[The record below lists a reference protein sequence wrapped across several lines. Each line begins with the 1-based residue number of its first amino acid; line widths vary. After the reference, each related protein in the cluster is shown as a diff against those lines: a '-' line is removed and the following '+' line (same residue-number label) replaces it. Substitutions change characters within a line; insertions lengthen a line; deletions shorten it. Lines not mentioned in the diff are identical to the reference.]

1 MRLMRS
7 LTLSIALL
15 LPVLGCTDDLNEE
28 LLLAARKG
36 NVGIVRAL
44 LDKGADINA
53 KSPYGATPLYFAAS
67 NGHLE
72 VVRLLVERGADVN
85 AKDTFY
91 GITALSS
98 ATAKGRAQIV
108 KILIDKGAEGSA
120 QALVT
125 AAFFGHAE
133 VVKVVLKKGSF
144 KAEAL
149 SDALGAA
156 TKNNHTE
163 IAELLKKAG
172 AIPPPKGDFPV
183 DAETLK
189 TYEGV
194 YRNEQGREFTFTV
207 KDGKLSW
214 IADWGSGILRAVD
227 KTTFK
232 SLEFEGV
239 KFAFQAEG
247 GKVVG
252 FTLQFGETSQKFK
265 KAEGK

>member
-1 MRLMRS
+1 MPFTRS
-7 LTLSIALL
+7 LALFISL
-15 LPVLGCTDDLNEE
+15 FLPVLGCADDLNEE

-36 NVGIVRAL
+36 NVGMVRRL

-72 VVRLLVERGADVN
+72 VVRLLLERGADVN
-85 AKDTFY
+85 AKEAFY
-91 GITALSS
+91 GSTALNS
-98 ATAKGRAQIV
+98 ATAKGRAPIV
-108 KILIDKGAEGSA
+108 KILLDKGAEGKE

-125 AAFFGHAE
+125 AAFFGHTE
-133 VVKVVLKKGSF
+133 VVKVVLEKGGL

-156 TKNNHTE
+156 TKSNHTQ
-163 IAELLKKAG
+163 IADLLQKAG
-172 AIPPPKGDFPV
+172 AVPPPKGDFPV

-194 YRNEQGREFTFTV
+194 YRNEQGREFTFSV

-214 IADWGSGILRAVD
+214 IADWGSGILGAID

-232 SLEFEGV
+232 SLEFERV
-239 KFAFQAEG
+239 KFTFQIEG
-247 GKVVG
+247 GKVMG
-252 FTLQFGETSQKFK
+252 FTLQFGETNQKFK
-265 KAEGK
+265 KMEGQ